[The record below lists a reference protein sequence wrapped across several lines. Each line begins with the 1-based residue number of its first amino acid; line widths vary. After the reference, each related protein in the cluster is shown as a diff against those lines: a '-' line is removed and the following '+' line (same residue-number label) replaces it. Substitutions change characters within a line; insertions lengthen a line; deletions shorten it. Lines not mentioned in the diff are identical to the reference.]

1 MSENSRDSNQ
11 FTDGPLRL
19 ELKIWHPECWTLN
32 VTEKTVA
39 GLIAHGIYTVD
50 DLVNAR
56 LTAYGDSFDEIE
68 ELINEIKTSPLTQSV
83 QEVTAEFNASISR
96 PIPGNVSQELLVRYP
111 EKRSIYNSFVHRD
124 FIPDEPIQIEDG
136 YERWTVITNTPRSE
150 VQRQLE
156 SIRTDMDAE
165 ITVESITTQGDGSS
179 TFVSDQETLSARQ
192 QEVFTLAQERGYY
205 EWPRQISADELATE
219 LGVSKT
225 TLLEHLRKA
234 EAKLLGPD

>member
-1 MSENSRDSNQ
+1 MSERSQGSSGI
-11 FTDGPLRL
+11 TEEPLRL

-32 VTEKTVA
+32 VTEKTDG

-56 LTAYGDSFDEIE
+56 LTAYGDSYDEIE
-68 ELINEIKTSPLTQSV
+68 ALIDEIETSPLTDSV
-83 QEVTAEFNASISR
+83 QEVTSEFNTGISR

-111 EKRSIYNSFVHRD
+111 EKRSIYNSFVLRD
-124 FIPDEPIQIEDG
+124 FIPDEPIQIEG
-136 YERWTVITNTPRSE
+136 GHELWTVITNTPRSE
-150 VQRQLE
+150 IQRQLK
-156 SIRTDMDAE
+156 SIRTNMDAE
-165 ITVESITTQGDGSS
+165 ITVESITTQGGGTP
-179 TFVSDQETLSARQ
+179 TFIPKRETLSARQ
-192 QEVFTLAQERGYY
+192 QEVFTLAQKRGYY

-219 LGVSKT
+219 LDISKT